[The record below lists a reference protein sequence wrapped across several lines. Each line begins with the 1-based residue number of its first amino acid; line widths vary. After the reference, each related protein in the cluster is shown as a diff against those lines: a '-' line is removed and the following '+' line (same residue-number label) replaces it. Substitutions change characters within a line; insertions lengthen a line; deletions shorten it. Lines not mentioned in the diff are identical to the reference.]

1 MIASTRAAIGATI
14 KRAMMATAKRIQMI
28 TLVELVSLLPMFFSF
43 IFKADSINLRLAFFK
58 AFLLFFAAYAETK
71 TANNKE
77 AVATSIP
84 DGNSEVCFVTG

>member
-1 MIASTRAAIGATI
+1 MIASTNAAIGATMS
-14 KRAMMATAKRIQMI
+14 KAMIATAKSIQII
-28 TLVELVSLLPMFFSF
+28 TLVEEESLCTIFFIF
-43 IFKADSINLRLAFFK
+43 IFKAESINLRLAFFN

-84 DGNSEVCFVTG
+84 DGNSEVCFETG